1 MTAQINT
8 PSIAVLLDYG
18 RQKLGAALGN
28 DPHADPALD
37 SEILLAHYAHL
48 SRTDLHAKPEFEVD
62 HLKAFHFCT
71 AIEQRAIGTPVAY
84 LLNTAGFHALEL
96 FITPDVLIPRPETEL
111 LVDWALEIA
120 REDATILDLGTGSGA
135 IALSLANALPN
146 AQIVATDQSMNVL
159 DVAERNAEQ
168 YGYNGRVRFLEGSW
182 YEALEQDP
190 ALTTFDLIVSN
201 PPYVAENDPHLEQ
214 GDVMHEPKVALVSGP
229 DGLNALRVIIAG
241 APQRL
246 NTEGWLLV
254 EHGYDQ
260 EAAVQDLFQ
269 QANFTNVTTR
279 KDLNGHPRI
288 TGGQGPRT
296 T

>member
-1 MTAQINT
+1 
-8 PSIAVLLDYG
+8 
-18 RQKLGAALGN
+18 
-28 DPHADPALD
+28 
-37 SEILLAHYAHL
+37 
-48 SRTDLHAKPEFEVD
+48 
-62 HLKAFHFCT
+62 
-71 AIEQRAIGTPVAY
+71 
-84 LLNTAGFHALEL
+84 
-96 FITPDVLIPRPETEL
+96 
-111 LVDWALEIA
+111 
-120 REDATILDLGTGSGA
+120 
-135 IALSLANALPN
+135 
-146 AQIVATDQSMNVL
+146 MNVL
-159 DVAERNAEQ
+159 DVADRNAEQ

-288 TGGQGPRT
+288 TGGQSPRT